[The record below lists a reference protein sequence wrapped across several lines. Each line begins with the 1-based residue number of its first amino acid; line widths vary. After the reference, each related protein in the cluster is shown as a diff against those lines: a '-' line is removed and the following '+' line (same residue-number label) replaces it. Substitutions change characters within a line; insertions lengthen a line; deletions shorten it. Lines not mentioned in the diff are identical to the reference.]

1 MSYNSWANIPE
12 EKRLE
17 LLDRRN
23 IDNIYALAKEVN
35 MKPQTLGR
43 RLREVAR
50 QRTYESG
57 GVVSE
62 APKSPSEGKLT
73 FNEQENILEITST
86 LDRVK
91 SLEDLLREAHVDLDI
106 WEVERHIVNTW
117 EVGAKTS
124 KKSLQWT
131 EGIMDG
137 YVEADGELTIETLFQ
152 VKAWL
157 IRKTPIEVAPVIHP
171 VRFNLTPVTP
181 PDRTFFD
188 PGLRAA
194 LIVPDAQ
201 IGFKRDLRTGKLDPF
216 HDRRALDIVLQVAAG
231 FEFDQI
237 VFLGDWLDLP
247 EWTDKFV
254 RSPEFVTTT
263 QPAVDEGTWWL
274 SQFRSVSLLGTQ
286 MDLIEGNHEVRM
298 PTTLMT
304 HLAEAYRLKPTNLD
318 ADTVVSVPY
327 LLGLDDLEINWIGDY
342 PNGKLWLNDALT
354 VEHGSVAKAN
364 PGDTAKD
371 IALKSPVSVIFGH
384 IHRIERATRNADG
397 RNGQRKIRAVSPGCV
412 CRVDGVV
419 PGHRLKQHWQQGFA
433 IAHYDD
439 HNYHAIETIE
449 IEDGRAI
456 YGGEV
461 FLGEDPLEQIIEDT
475 GWKNFL

>member
-1 MSYNSWANIPE
+1 
-12 EKRLE
+12 
-17 LLDRRN
+17 
-23 IDNIYALAKEVN
+23 
-35 MKPQTLGR
+35 
-43 RLREVAR
+43 
-50 QRTYESG
+50 
-57 GVVSE
+57 
-62 APKSPSEGKLT
+62 
-73 FNEQENILEITST
+73 
-86 LDRVK
+86 
-91 SLEDLLREAHVDLDI
+91 
-106 WEVERHIVNTW
+106 
-117 EVGAKTS
+117 
-124 KKSLQWT
+124 
-131 EGIMDG
+131 
-137 YVEADGELTIETLFQ
+137 
-152 VKAWL
+152 
-157 IRKTPIEVAPVIHP
+157 
-171 VRFNLTPVTP
+171 
-181 PDRTFFD
+181 
-188 PGLRAA
+188 
-194 LIVPDAQ
+194 
-201 IGFKRDLRTGKLDPF
+201 
-216 HDRRALDIVLQVAAG
+216 
-231 FEFDQI
+231 
-237 VFLGDWLDLP
+237 
-247 EWTDKFV
+247 
-254 RSPEFVTTT
+254 
-263 QPAVDEGTWWL
+263 
-274 SQFRSVSLLGTQ
+274 
-286 MDLIEGNHEVRM
+286 
-298 PTTLMT
+298 MT

-354 VEHGSVAKAN
+354 VEHGSVAKVN

-475 GWKNFL
+475 GWKNFS